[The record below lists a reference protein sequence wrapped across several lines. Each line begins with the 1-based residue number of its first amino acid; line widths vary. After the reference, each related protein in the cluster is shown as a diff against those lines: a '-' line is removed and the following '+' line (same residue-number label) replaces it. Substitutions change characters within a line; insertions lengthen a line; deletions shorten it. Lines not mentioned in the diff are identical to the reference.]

1 MIHARHNNTPEGTN
15 VIQLSKCEFTG
26 CIVGYN
32 TYKHRV
38 VFDLYGKTIAR
49 TFRYDVNTGNLIK
62 EKVRDNAKAQASA
75 SLWT

>member
-15 VIQLSKCEFTG
+15 VIQLSNCEFTG
-26 CIVGYN
+26 RIVGYN
-32 TYKHRV
+32 TNKHRV
-38 VFDLYGKTIAR
+38 VFDLYGSEIVR
-49 TFRYDVNTGNLIK
+49 TFRYDVSTNQLLK